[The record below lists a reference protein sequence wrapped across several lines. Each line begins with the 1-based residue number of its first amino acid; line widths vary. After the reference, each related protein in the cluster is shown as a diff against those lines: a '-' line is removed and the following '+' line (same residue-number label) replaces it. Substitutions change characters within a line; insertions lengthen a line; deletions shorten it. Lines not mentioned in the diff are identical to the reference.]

1 MSVKNIL
8 ITGNGGHAV
17 SCREVIDSIEDLNF
31 SGYVTKDNSEIEIDI
46 IGSDQDLE
54 TLFKK
59 TQLACVG
66 IGQLRTNDH
75 RLNSFNRLKQV
86 GFTLPAITASTAYVA
101 NSAQL
106 CEGAIIMHKSFVNA
120 QTTIGINSIINTG
133 AIVEHGAS
141 VGNHCHVSTKAIV
154 NGDASIGKNSFIG
167 SGAIVL
173 QGVNIGENCIVG
185 AGVTVKKDLDKG
197 SILK

>member
-59 TQLACVG
+59 TDLIESCQLH
-66 IGQLRTNDH
+66 ND
-75 RLNSFNRLKQV
+75 
-86 GFTLPAITASTAYVA
+86 
-101 NSAQL
+101 
-106 CEGAIIMHKSFVNA
+106 
-120 QTTIGINSIINTG
+120 
-133 AIVEHGAS
+133 
-141 VGNHCHVSTKAIV
+141 
-154 NGDASIGKNSFIG
+154 
-167 SGAIVL
+167 SG
-173 QGVNIGENCIVG
+173 
-185 AGVTVKKDLDKG
+185 
-197 SILK
+197 